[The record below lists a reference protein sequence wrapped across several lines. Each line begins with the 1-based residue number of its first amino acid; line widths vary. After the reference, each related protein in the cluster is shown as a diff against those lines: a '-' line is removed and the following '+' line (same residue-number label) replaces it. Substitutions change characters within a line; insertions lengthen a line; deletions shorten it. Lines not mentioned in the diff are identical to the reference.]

1 MILTMKLKEK
11 FLMTNENFYII
22 STNATIKSTP
32 KKLDKAFKKDLVT
45 DNGNLKPHVEKIID
59 NVFYYG
65 KQCINATLPSLFIQ
79 IEYKDSNKDI
89 YLIEHEVFLY
99 EEDYQSMEALE
110 NYKSKF
116 DFNFSSQVEPEVYEI
131 VEAFHNGYGCMCL
144 SSGDY

>member
-1 MILTMKLKEK
+1 MS
-11 FLMTNENFYII
+11 NDFYII

-32 KKLDKAFKKDLVT
+32 KKLDKAFKKYLVT

-99 EEDYQSMEALE
+99 EEDYPTMEALE

-116 DFNFSSQVEPEVYEI
+116 DFNFASQVEPEVYEI

>member
-1 MILTMKLKEK
+1 MSFE
-11 FLMTNENFYII
+11 ENFYILNCHSYI
-22 STNATIKSTP
+22 KKIPTNFCLEF
-32 KKLDKAFKKDLVT
+32 LDQLKNDDGT
-45 DNGNLKPHVEKIID
+45 LKPHVEKIID

-99 EEDYQSMEALE
+99 EEDFQTMEDLK
-110 NYKSKF
+110 NYKNKF

-131 VEAFHNGYGCMCL
+131 VDAFHNGYGCMCL

>member
-1 MILTMKLKEK
+1 MTYDEK
-11 FLMTNENFYII
+11 FFII

-45 DNGNLKPHVEKIID
+45 DNGDLKPYVEKIID

-99 EEDYQSMEALE
+99 EEDYQTMEDLK
-110 NYKSKF
+110 NYKNKF

-131 VEAFHNGYGCMCL
+131 VDAFHNGYGCMCL

>member
-1 MILTMKLKEK
+1 
-11 FLMTNENFYII
+11 MTNENFYII

-32 KKLDKAFKKDLVT
+32 TKLDKAFKKDLVT
-45 DNGNLKPHVEKIID
+45 DDGNLKPYVEKIID

-65 KQCINATLPSLFIQ
+65 NQCINATLPSLFIQ

-89 YLIEHEVFLY
+89 FLIEHEVFLY
-99 EEDYQSMEALE
+99 EEDYPTMEALK

-116 DFNFSSQVEPEVYEI
+116 DFNFASQVEPEVYEI

-144 SSGDY
+144 SSEGY

>member
-1 MILTMKLKEK
+1 MTYDEK
-11 FLMTNENFYII
+11 FFII
-22 STNATIKSTP
+22 STSATIKSTP
-32 KKLDKAFKKDLVT
+32 KKLDKAFKKELVT
-45 DNGNLKPHVEKIID
+45 DNGDLKPYVEKIID

-99 EEDYQSMEALE
+99 EEDYQTMEDLK
-110 NYKSKF
+110 NYKNKF

-131 VEAFHNGYGCMCL
+131 VDAFHASQGCMCL
-144 SSGDY
+144 SYGDY

>member
-1 MILTMKLKEK
+1 MTFDEK
-11 FLMTNENFYII
+11 FFII
-22 STNATIKSTP
+22 STNSTIKSTP
-32 KKLDKAFKKDLVT
+32 KKLDKAFKKDLLT
-45 DNGNLKPHVEKIID
+45 DNGDLKPYVEKIID

-99 EEDYQSMEALE
+99 EEDYPTMEALE
-110 NYKSKF
+110 NYKNKF
-116 DFNFSSQVEPEVYEI
+116 DFNFASQVNKEVYEI
-131 VEAFHNGYGCMCL
+131 VEAFHQGYGCMCL